1 MEKSNIDATLI
12 LSIMSMVTIYNKVI
26 SKFNRILRGVED
38 WKNQLEEQRKYNDEV
53 TKIME
58 VASSLEKRAGKTQ
71 KRHSYKAI

>member
-1 MEKSNIDATLI
+1 
-12 LSIMSMVTIYNKVI
+12 MSMVTIYNKVI

-58 VASSLEKRAGKTQ
+58 VASSLETSRQNPKET
-71 KRHSYKAI
+71 